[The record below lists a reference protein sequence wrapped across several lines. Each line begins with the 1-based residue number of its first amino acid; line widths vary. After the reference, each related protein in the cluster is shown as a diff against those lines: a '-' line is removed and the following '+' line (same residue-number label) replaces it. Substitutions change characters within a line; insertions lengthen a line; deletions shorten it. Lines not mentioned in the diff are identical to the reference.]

1 MEERS
6 YNGGTSQMFVSRH
19 SSSALHMWRCCSS
32 CSHRRSLTAAG
43 QFILATKYLNA
54 PPFDELPLVHVAVA
68 MKSTLRHISPH
79 AIQFHCTVAT
89 FFVPPSPPHT
99 PARSPIHPF
108 MNEPRHV
115 CVHQKCRW
123 SQATSGQVCARTGL
137 AWPGLGWAVHHR
149 LRLSFVPR
157 TSSWPPSSQ
166 LSCAASAVSFWCAP
180 VKRANSHWNVSASSV
195 VLFRVLFYMFILICC
210 MFHMLFMAFSGDTVI
225 VANVSITGRALST
238 LALLQLCH
246 VMWWSVQIVKI
257 VKTVQ
262 YILYKWIYY

>member
-1 MEERS
+1 MRHRL
-6 YNGGTSQMFVSRH
+6 TSCLLFMLQ
-19 SSSALHMWRCCSS
+19 
-32 CSHRRSLTAAG
+32 SHEVDSLR
-43 QFILATKYLNA
+43 Q
-54 PPFDELPLVHVAVA
+54 
-68 MKSTLRHISPH
+68 ISPH

-89 FFVPPSPPHT
+89 FFVLLPPPSNS
-99 PARSPIHPF
+99 SPVTHSPVH
-108 MNEPRHV
+108 EWTLHV

-123 SQATSGQVCARTGL
+123 SQATSGQFCALTGL

-157 TSSWPPSSQ
+157 TSSRPPSS
-166 LSCAASAVSFWCAP
+166 LRSCAASAVSFWCAP

-225 VANVSITGRALST
+225 VANVSITDRALST

-246 VMWWSVQIVKI
+246 VMWWSVQIAKI

-262 YILYKWIYY
+262 YIL

>member
-89 FFVPPSPPHT
+89 FFVPLPT

-108 MNEPRHV
+108 MNEPSMSACIKSAVEVRQLRGSSALV
-115 CVHQKCRW
+115 LDW
-123 SQATSGQVCARTGL
+123 PGL
-137 AWPGLGWAVHHR
+137 AWAGQSIIAYALASYLVLTSIFASLLCCECSFLLVHSSEACQFP
-149 LRLSFVPR
+149 LKCFGFVCR
-157 TSSWPPSSQ
+157 
-166 LSCAASAVSFWCAP
+166 
-180 VKRANSHWNVSASSV
+180 
-195 VLFRVLFYMFILICC
+195 
-210 MFHMLFMAFSGDTVI
+210 AFSGFVLH
-225 VANVSITGRALST
+225 VHFNLLHVSYAFYGIQWRHSNRCQCFYNRQGPSST

-262 YILYKWIYY
+262 YIL